1 MINDLALRVAAR
13 YKNKKKVKNKDGEEM
28 VVYEYSDKQ
37 VEHRNRE
44 KAKRI
49 EKLRHK
55 IEDVRAK
62 VKKDMKSSDP
72 EKMLTALAIAL
83 MDHTFE
89 RVGNDESAKD
99 GHFGVTGWQRKHIS
113 FGKDGVTVTYVGK
126 SGVKQKKKVTDPA
139 IKKALRD
146 AYEASDDEN
155 ASIFEYEGGKVT
167 AEKVNEYLDEFDITA
182 KDIRGMHANVEMQD
196 RLREVR
202 KKGGKLPEDK
212 KKREKQLKDEF
223 KEALEATA
231 DAVGHEPATLKG
243 QYLVPG
249 LEDAYLKDGTIIDKL
264 HNASL
269 QERVFTRH
277 ASEK

>member
-1 MINDLALRVAAR
+1 MNDLTLRVAAR
-13 YKNKKKVKNKDGEEM
+13 YQKKKKVKTKDGDEM
-28 VVYEYSDKQ
+28 VVYEYSEKQ
-37 VEHRNRE
+37 VANRNRE

-49 EKLRHK
+49 EKLRNK
-55 IEDVRAK
+55 IEDVRSK

-72 EKMLTALAIAL
+72 EKMLTALAVAL

-89 RVGNDESAKD
+89 RVGNDESAGD

-113 FGKDGVTVTYVGK
+113 FGKSGVTVKYVGK
-126 SGVKQKKKVTDPA
+126 SGVKQEKRVTDPA

-146 AYEASDDEN
+146 AYEASDDED

-167 AEKVNEYLDEFDITA
+167 AEKVNAYLDEYDISA
-182 KDIRGMHANVEMQD
+182 KDIRGMHANCEMQD

-212 KKREKQLKDEF
+212 KEREKQLKEEF
-223 KEALEATA
+223 KDALRTPA
-231 DAVGHEPATLKG
+231 DAVGHEPATMKS

-249 LEDAYLKDGTIIDKL
+249 LEDTYLKDGTVVDKL
-264 HNASL
+264 SST
-269 QERVFTRH
+269 VVTRFRGDPNVQL
-277 ASEK
+277 